1 MKKLRHSALLRLLVA
16 LFSFALITSACV
28 STEDED
34 ADTTNTTDGAD
45 TATDDSSGDD
55 TSAATEDDSSDD
67 DTAAAEDDSSDD
79 AAEEP
84 VELTASWRGVTEDTI
99 YVGASMLDFA
109 LLQELGFS
117 PSGWGDQAGIW
128 DALIDDLND
137 RGGING
143 RMVDIISEFY
153 SPLDA
158 ADAERV
164 CAVLHQDNETFAN
177 LGGFVGPAGSAD
189 PCVTGTNNT
198 VMVGGEISSAEEL
211 AQANVAWF
219 HTGPTSEYQT
229 INLLNLL
236 VQTGRTDGAKV
247 FTMGGAAAADEESFV
262 IEQLEARDIEIVGS
276 ALIEA
281 PDGDTIA
288 QDNEMA
294 VAFERFNASGA
305 NTLMVFGT
313 PSAYIRGAGA
323 AGLTGE
329 IAMWSNDSGGLGN
342 LGATIVDKS
351 IADGTLVSTGPTDE
365 EIWNDQAFQD
375 QCVAPVQER
384 MPEADFRNP
393 LEYAPEED
401 NWFNALRRYCHALAI
416 FETIATAA
424 GPDLTP
430 ETFEAAA
437 YGPAGSDFQVPGIGP
452 ASLAPDK
459 RGAQDGV
466 RLSVYDSTSGDG
478 GIVALTEL
486 LDAFE

>member
-1 MKKLRHSALLRLLVA
+1 MTKLRHSALLRLLVA
-16 LFSFALITSACV
+16 LFSFALIASACV

-34 ADTTNTTDGAD
+34 ADTTDGAG
-45 TATDDSSGDD
+45 TAT
-55 TSAATEDDSSDD
+55 DDSSDD
-67 DTAAAEDDSSDD
+67 DTAAEDDSTADDTATEDDATDD

-84 VELTASWRGVTEDTI
+84 VALTASWRGVTEDTI

-164 CAVLHQDNETFAN
+164 CAILHQDNETFVN
-177 LGGFVGPAGSAD
+177 LGGFVGPAGTAD

-219 HTGPTSEYQT
+219 HTGPTVEFQT
-229 INLLNLL
+229 INLFNLL
-236 VQTGRTDGAKV
+236 VQTGKADGAKV

-262 IEQLEARDIEIVGS
+262 IEQLEARDIEVVGS

-281 PDGDTIA
+281 LDGDTIA
-288 QDNEMA
+288 QDNELA

-313 PSAYIRGAGA
+313 PSASIRGAGA

-329 IAMWSNDSGGLGN
+329 IAIWSNDSGGLGN

-393 LEYAPEED
+393 LEYGPEED

-437 YGPAGSDFQVPGIGP
+437 YGPAGSDFQVPGVGP

>member
-1 MKKLRHSALLRLLVA
+1 MTKLRHSALLRLLVA
-16 LFSFALITSACV
+16 LFSFALIASACV

-34 ADTTNTTDGAD
+34 ADTTDGAG
-45 TATDDSSGDD
+45 TATDDSSDDD
-55 TSAATEDDSSDD
+55 TAAEDDSSDD
-67 DTAAAEDDSSDD
+67 DTATENDATDD

-84 VELTASWRGVTEDTI
+84 VALTASWRGVTEDTI

-109 LLQELGFS
+109 LLQELGFT
-117 PSGWGDQAGIW
+117 PAGWGDQAGIW

-153 SPLDA
+153 SPIDA

-164 CAVLHQDNETFAN
+164 CAILHQDNETFAN
-177 LGGFVGPAGSAD
+177 LGGFVGPAGTAD

-219 HTGPTSEYQT
+219 HTGPTSEFQT

-236 VQTGRTDGAKV
+236 VQTGKADGAKV

-262 IEQLEARDIEIVGS
+262 IEQLEARNIEVVGS

-281 PDGDTIA
+281 LDGDTIA
-288 QDNEMA
+288 QDNELA

-313 PSAYIRGAGA
+313 PSASIRGAGA

-329 IAMWSNDSGGLGN
+329 IAIWSNDSGGLGN

-393 LEYAPEED
+393 LEYGPEED

-437 YGPAGSDFQVPGIGP
+437 YGPAGSDFQVPGVGP

>member
-1 MKKLRHSALLRLLVA
+1 MTKLRHSALLRLLVA
-16 LFSFALITSACV
+16 LFSFALIASACV

-34 ADTTNTTDGAD
+34 ADTTDGAG
-45 TATDDSSGDD
+45 TATDDSSDDD
-55 TSAATEDDSSDD
+55 TAAEDDSSDD
-67 DTAAAEDDSSDD
+67 DTATEDDATDD

-84 VELTASWRGVTEDTI
+84 VALTASWRGVTEDTI

-164 CAVLHQDNETFAN
+164 CAILHQDNETFVN

-189 PCVTGTNNT
+189 PCVPGTNNT
-198 VMVGGEISSAEEL
+198 IMVGGEIGSAEEL

-219 HTGPTSEYQT
+219 HTGPTVEFQT
-229 INLLNLL
+229 INLFNLL
-236 VQTGRTDGAKV
+236 VQTGKADGAKV

-262 IEQLEARDIEIVGS
+262 IEQLEARDIEVVGS

-281 PDGDTIA
+281 LDGDTIA
-288 QDNEMA
+288 QDNELA

-313 PSAYIRGAGA
+313 PSASIRGAGA

-329 IAMWSNDSGGLGN
+329 IAIWSNDSGGLGN

-384 MPEADFRNP
+384 MPESDFRNP

-437 YGPAGSDFQVPGIGP
+437 YGPAGSDFQVPGVGP

>member
-1 MKKLRHSALLRLLVA
+1 MTKLRHSALLRLLVA
-16 LFSFALITSACV
+16 LFSFALIASACV
-28 STEDED
+28 STEDEE
-34 ADTTNTTDGAD
+34 ADTTTGAG
-45 TATDDSSGDD
+45 TAT
-55 TSAATEDDSSDD
+55 DDSSDD
-67 DTAAAEDDSSDD
+67 DTAAEDDSTTDDTAAEDDSTDD
-79 AAEEP
+79 AADEP
-84 VELTASWRGVTEDTI
+84 VKLTASWRGVTEDTI

-109 LLQELGFS
+109 LLQELGFT
-117 PSGWGDQAGIW
+117 PAGWGDQAGIW

-153 SPLDA
+153 SPIDA

-164 CAVLHQDNETFAN
+164 CAILHQDNETFAN
-177 LGGFVGPAGSAD
+177 LGGFVGPAGTAD

-219 HTGPTSEYQT
+219 HSGPTSEFQT

-236 VQTGRTDGAKV
+236 VQTGKADGAKV

-262 IEQLEARDIEIVGS
+262 IEQLEARNIEVVGS

-281 PDGDTIA
+281 LDGDTIA
-288 QDNEMA
+288 QDNELA

-313 PSAYIRGAGA
+313 PSASIRGAGA

-329 IAMWSNDSGGLGN
+329 IAIWSNDSGGLGN

-393 LEYAPEED
+393 LEYGPEED
-401 NWFNALRRYCHALAI
+401 NWFNAVRRYCHALAI

>member
-1 MKKLRHSALLRLLVA
+1 MTKLRHSALLRLLVA
-16 LFSFALITSACV
+16 LFSFALIASACV

-34 ADTTNTTDGAD
+34 ADTTDGAG
-45 TATDDSSGDD
+45 TAT
-55 TSAATEDDSSDD
+55 DDSSDD
-67 DTAAAEDDSSDD
+67 DTAAEDDSTADNTATEDDATDD

-84 VELTASWRGVTEDTI
+84 VALTASWRGVTEDTI

-109 LLQELGFS
+109 LLQELGFT
-117 PSGWGDQAGIW
+117 PAGWGDQAGIW

-153 SPLDA
+153 SPIDA

-164 CAVLHQDNETFAN
+164 CAILHQDNETFAN
-177 LGGFVGPAGSAD
+177 LGGFVGPAGTAD

-219 HTGPTSEYQT
+219 HTGPTSEFQT

-236 VQTGRTDGAKV
+236 VQTGKADGAKV

-262 IEQLEARDIEIVGS
+262 IEQLEARNIEVVGS

-281 PDGDTIA
+281 LDGDTIA
-288 QDNEMA
+288 QDNELA

-313 PSAYIRGAGA
+313 PSASIRGAGA

-329 IAMWSNDSGGLGN
+329 IAIWSNDSGGLGN

-393 LEYAPEED
+393 LEYGPEED

-437 YGPAGSDFQVPGIGP
+437 YGPAGSDFQVPGVGP

>member
-1 MKKLRHSALLRLLVA
+1 MTKLRHSALLRLLVA
-16 LFSFALITSACV
+16 LFSFALIASACV

-34 ADTTNTTDGAD
+34 ADTTDGAG
-45 TATDDSSGDD
+45 TAT
-55 TSAATEDDSSDD
+55 DDSSDD
-67 DTAAAEDDSSDD
+67 DTAAEDDSTADDTATEDDATDD

-84 VELTASWRGVTEDTI
+84 VALTASWRGVTEDTI

-164 CAVLHQDNETFAN
+164 CAILHQDNETFVN

-189 PCVTGTNNT
+189 PCVPGTNNT
-198 VMVGGEISSAEEL
+198 IMVGGEIGSAEEL

-219 HTGPTSEYQT
+219 HTGPTVEFQT
-229 INLLNLL
+229 INLFNLL
-236 VQTGRTDGAKV
+236 VQTGKADGAKV

-262 IEQLEARDIEIVGS
+262 IEQLEARDIEVVGS

-281 PDGDTIA
+281 LDGDTIA
-288 QDNEMA
+288 QDNELA

-313 PSAYIRGAGA
+313 PSASIRGAGA

-329 IAMWSNDSGGLGN
+329 IAIWSNDSGGLGN

-393 LEYAPEED
+393 LEYGPEED

-437 YGPAGSDFQVPGIGP
+437 YGPAGSDFQIPGVGP

>member
-1 MKKLRHSALLRLLVA
+1 MTKLRHSALLRLLVA
-16 LFSFALITSACV
+16 LFSFALIASACV
-28 STEDED
+28 STEDEE
-34 ADTTNTTDGAD
+34 ADTTTGAG
-45 TATDDSSGDD
+45 TAT
-55 TSAATEDDSSDD
+55 DDSSDD
-67 DTAAAEDDSSDD
+67 DTAAEDDSTTDDTAAEDDSTDD
-79 AAEEP
+79 AADEP

-109 LLQELGFS
+109 LLQELGFT
-117 PSGWGDQAGIW
+117 PAGWGDQAGIW

-153 SPLDA
+153 SPIDA

-164 CAVLHQDNETFAN
+164 CAILHQDNETFAN
-177 LGGFVGPAGSAD
+177 LGGFVGPAGTAD

-219 HTGPTSEYQT
+219 HTGPTSEFQT

-236 VQTGRTDGAKV
+236 VQTGKADGAKV

-262 IEQLEARDIEIVGS
+262 IEQLEARNIEVVGS

-281 PDGDTIA
+281 LDGDTIA
-288 QDNEMA
+288 QDNELA

-313 PSAYIRGAGA
+313 PSASIRGAGA

-329 IAMWSNDSGGLGN
+329 IAIWSNDSGGLGN

-393 LEYAPEED
+393 LEYGPEED

>member
-1 MKKLRHSALLRLLVA
+1 MTKLRHSALLRLLVA
-16 LFSFALITSACV
+16 LFSFALIASACV
-28 STEDED
+28 STEDEE
-34 ADTTNTTDGAD
+34 ADTTAGAN
-45 TATDDSSGDD
+45 TATDDSTADD
-55 TSAATEDDSSDD
+55 T
-67 DTAAAEDDSSDD
+67 AAEDDSTADDTAAEDDSTDD
-79 AAEEP
+79 AADEP

-164 CAVLHQDNETFAN
+164 CAILHQDNETFVN

-189 PCVTGTNNT
+189 PCVPGTNNT
-198 VMVGGEISSAEEL
+198 IMVGGEIGSAEEL

-219 HTGPTSEYQT
+219 HTGPTVEFQT
-229 INLLNLL
+229 INLFNLL
-236 VQTGRTDGAKV
+236 VQTGKADGAKV

-262 IEQLEARDIEIVGS
+262 IEQLEARDIEVVGS

-329 IAMWSNDSGGLGN
+329 IAIWSNDSGGLGN

-384 MPEADFRNP
+384 MPESDFRNP

-401 NWFNALRRYCHALAI
+401 NWFNALRRYCHVLAI

-437 YGPAGSDFQVPGIGP
+437 YGSAGDDFQIPGIGP
-452 ASLAPDK
+452 ASLSPDK

-478 GIVALTEL
+478 GIVAFTEL